1 MKIDDSM
8 ITTDEIPDGLR
19 FIIKGR
25 IDSVYALPIQEK
37 MEEAVK
43 NGVIKIILNMSQ
55 VEYLSS
61 AGIRVILKTHRDL
74 KKAGGA
80 FGIEKPSN
88 NVKNVIGMA
97 ALNELLV

>member
-1 MKIDDSM
+1 MKIEESVIM
-8 ITTDEIPDGLR
+8 NDETPDGLL
-19 FIIKGR
+19 FTIKGR

-37 MEEAVK
+37 MEEAVR
-43 NGVIKIILNMSQ
+43 NGATKIILNMSQ

-80 FGIEKPSN
+80 FGIEKPSS

-97 ALNELLV
+97 ALDELLV

>member
-8 ITTDEIPDGLR
+8 LTTDETPDGLL
-19 FIIKGR
+19 FTIKGR

-37 MEEAVK
+37 LEEAVK
-43 NGVIKIILNMSQ
+43 NGVTSIILNMSQ

-61 AGIRVILKTHRDL
+61 AGIRVILKAHRDL
-74 KKAGGA
+74 KKAGGT
-80 FGIEKPSN
+80 FGIEKPSS

-97 ALNELLV
+97 ALDELLV